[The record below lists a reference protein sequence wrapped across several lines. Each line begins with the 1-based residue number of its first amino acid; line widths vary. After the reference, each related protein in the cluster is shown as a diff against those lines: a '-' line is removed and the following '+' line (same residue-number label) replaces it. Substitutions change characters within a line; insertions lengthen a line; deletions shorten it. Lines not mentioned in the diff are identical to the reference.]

1 VALPK
6 AESSLVL
13 KCHGRREPLAL
24 AARRS
29 RLLSAYPDD
38 DGMAFADRWTALRPK
53 YVIDR
58 HEAQC
63 AGAAG
68 LDRPRP

>member
-1 VALPK
+1 MAGASRWLWRRG
-6 AESSLVL
+6 VL
-13 KCHGRREPLAL
+13 AFFRHIPI
-24 AARRS
+24 
-29 RLLSAYPDD
+29 DD
-38 DGMAFADRWTALRPK
+38 VMAFADRWIALRPK

-63 AGAAG
+63 AAAAG